1 MGAKRFVTYEGLRGW
16 FLARY
21 MVTLCVQVE
30 FCQSNYKTGF
40 FFWKDRLTKNNMDET
55 QNTEATQEETTT
67 DAQPATDA
75 QPTTEGEAAA

>member
-1 MGAKRFVTYEGLRGW
+1 MCR
-16 FLARY
+16 
-21 MVTLCVQVE
+21 
-30 FCQSNYKTGF
+30 SNFASLITRRVFSFEKV
-40 FFWKDRLTKNNMDET
+40 RLTKNNMDNET